1 MSEALATIDTREVE
15 SQVAPVIQAADA
27 LVVRDVTQHKSGL
40 EMLAA
45 VMGAE
50 RKVKS
55 FFAPM
60 IEAAMENKR
69 KAEGVRQAIVARQ
82 DEVLGPV
89 QEARKTISEK
99 CGAFETEERRAAE
112 MTRKALEEAALKK
125 QEEERQFEAA
135 MAETEEA
142 AEEALT
148 EPLPPPPV
156 PMVRPE
162 VAKVAGVSTRET
174 WSAEVDDK
182 AAFLRWVL
190 ASGKLYMVE
199 VNMIQLNSRARAE
212 HSALKIP
219 GVRAVSKLS
228 HAGR

>member
-1 MSEALATIDTREVE
+1 
-15 SQVAPVIQAADA
+15 VIQAADA

-50 RKVKS
+50 RKVKA

-82 DEVLGPV
+82 DEILGPV

-99 CGAFETEERRAAE
+99 CGAFEAEERRAAE

-174 WSAEVDDK
+174 WSAEVTDK
-182 AAFLRWVL
+182 AALLRWVL
-190 ASGKLYMVE
+190 ESGNLYMVE

-212 HSALKIP
+212 HSALNIP
-219 GVRAVSKLS
+219 GVKAVSKLS